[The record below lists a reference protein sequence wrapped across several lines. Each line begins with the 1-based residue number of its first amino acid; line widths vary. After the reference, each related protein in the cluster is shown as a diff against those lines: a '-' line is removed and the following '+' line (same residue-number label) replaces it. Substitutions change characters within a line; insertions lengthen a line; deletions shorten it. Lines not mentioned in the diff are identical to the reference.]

1 MNNNYLYSQ
10 HPAMENEGLQ
20 PYVNTLEAEQELHSY
35 ELENS
40 RPAVEAFPSIPNH
53 NLNHLSPDFVE
64 FSYNQETQIQRELY
78 NKQERPISSIRNRLC
93 DLRDKLNAKQ
103 ATLKSQLRQVEEQ
116 LKQVNKQL
124 SSSTERR
131 S

>member
-1 MNNNYLYSQ
+1 MNNNYP

-20 PYVNTLEAEQELHSY
+20 PYVATLEAEQELRAY

-40 RPAVEAFPSIPNH
+40 RPAVESLPATPNH

-78 NKQERPISSIRNRLC
+78 SRQERPVSSIHTRLC
-93 DLRDKLNAKQ
+93 DLRDKLNSRR
-103 ATLKSQLRQVEEQ
+103 ATLKSQLKQVEEQ
-116 LKQVNKQL
+116 LIEVDRQFDKL
-124 SSSTERR
+124 S
-131 S
+131 